1 MIAHSNTSFRRSCL
15 RATALLAAV
24 VPGLLLADAAPVLA
38 GQTQADELHRA
49 VKRYRAAT
57 TCHGKTS
64 CHVTFDNTPYGK
76 KRLEKRSLS
85 CMADVQ
91 DGTIRGGWF
100 SVSEQ
105 VYEHLESSLHSTIN
119 GKRSYSLNSAAIY
132 RTEPN
137 CQMKVSV
144 SASGSITLMECIVM
158 GEIVTY
164 Q

>member
-1 MIAHSNTSFRRSCL
+1 
-15 RATALLAAV
+15 
-24 VPGLLLADAAPVLA
+24 
-38 GQTQADELHRA
+38 
-49 VKRYRAAT
+49 
-57 TCHGKTS
+57 
-64 CHVTFDNTPYGK
+64 
-76 KRLEKRSLS
+76 
-85 CMADVQ
+85 MADVQ